1 MRPAVQT
8 RKTHMMVEILA
19 DGERLKAM
27 PKADRPG
34 QASMAQVYETVQHC
48 LETLE
53 DSGGNVAQVQ
63 ACPLPTAHLEEQ
75 AGSTT
80 T

>member
-1 MRPAVQT
+1 MRPAVQSS
-8 RKTHMMVEILA
+8 KTDMMVQILA

-27 PKADRPG
+27 SKADRPG

-53 DSGGNVAQVQ
+53 SSGGNVAQVQ

-75 AGSTT
+75 ASSTT